1 MKRNVG
7 ELSLSGFVLGIVIS
21 VSLGWFLYGQFRF
34 QQQPRTQDISQV
46 RLDALEQKLSTSQS
60 RIDALEQKV
69 TSLELQG
76 IARKAASVTK
86 KRNR

>member
-7 ELSLSGFVLGIVIS
+7 EFSLSGLVFGIVIS
-21 VSLGWFLYGQFRF
+21 VSLGWVLYVQFRF

-60 RIDALEQKV
+60 RIDVLEQKV
-69 TSLELQG
+69 TGLELQG
-76 IARKAASVTK
+76 RKAASVTK
-86 KRNR
+86 KRNRR